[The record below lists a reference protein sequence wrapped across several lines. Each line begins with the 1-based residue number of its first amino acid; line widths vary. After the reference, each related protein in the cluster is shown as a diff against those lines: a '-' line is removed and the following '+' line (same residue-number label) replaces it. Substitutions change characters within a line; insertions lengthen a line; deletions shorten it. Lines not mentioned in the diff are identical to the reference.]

1 MCELDRGATGT
12 SAQQYSAAEVCRE
25 REATRSACQRP
36 AAAAG
41 TTTCPQAAVDVT
53 RARCSNQPRGQ
64 YSPFRRSVYS
74 RCSAALAPHPAAA
87 AASRCEAD
95 SQAVA
100 VTDGGRVQRDQ
111 SADDRCL
118 TDAVTQCRQHI
129 DDISRE
135 AGNMEQLLNQLAST
149 SPEREHV
156 LDAVQRLDSLRRHI
170 NSTQQLL
177 SNVDSMIH
185 TRHQTESLD
194 RDAAGSKTQ
203 LLQQELGRLSSRLCC
218 TVVGLERA
226 MNKAISQGT
235 HGALITTTLSAADY
249 CTPAGQN
256 VRPTDP
262 VLGDPVITVHQQQ
275 SVASQGTGGICEKW
289 LNSQPLAG
297 SNIDVTIETWVAA
310 AESTQ
315 SNKEQVS
322 LEDIHRMLGNIISD
336 IDQPAS
342 ASGMLRVQPAV
353 SPGHS
358 HPSVMTDSN
367 SASTNENFLPAQSSA
382 MVYSPRQSPHQ
393 SSATIQSP
401 HGRHDDEQ
409 SATKDEVWLPQDAE
423 RQVNAEDIDCQQ
435 ESNWMYCNDS
445 DTQYQQQQLSSQ
457 QQ

>member
-1 MCELDRGATGT
+1 
-12 SAQQYSAAEVCRE
+12 
-25 REATRSACQRP
+25 
-36 AAAAG
+36 
-41 TTTCPQAAVDVT
+41 
-53 RARCSNQPRGQ
+53 
-64 YSPFRRSVYS
+64 
-74 RCSAALAPHPAAA
+74 
-87 AASRCEAD
+87 
-95 SQAVA
+95 
-100 VTDGGRVQRDQ
+100 
-111 SADDRCL
+111 
-118 TDAVTQCRQHI
+118 
-129 DDISRE
+129 
-135 AGNMEQLLNQLAST
+135 MEQLLNQLAST

-393 SSATIQSP
+393 SSTMMQSPRQSPHQSSATMQALHQSPHQSSEMVQSPRQSPHQSPHQSTATMQALHQSPHQSSTMMQSPRQSPHQSSATIQSP

-409 SATKDEVWLPQDAE
+409 SATKDEVWLPQDVE

-445 DTQYQQQQLSSQ
+445 ETQYQQQQLSSQ